1 MILCLKYF
9 FQSPAQFVIPVL
21 KTGWSV
27 VGCFGLNGPLRQYFS
42 LQGVSKKRGPFL
54 KLV

>member
-1 MILCLKYF
+1 M
-9 FQSPAQFVIPVL
+9 QSV
-21 KTGWSV
+21 KKKHGEN
-27 VGCFGLNGPLRQYFS
+27 GLYSHISGGG